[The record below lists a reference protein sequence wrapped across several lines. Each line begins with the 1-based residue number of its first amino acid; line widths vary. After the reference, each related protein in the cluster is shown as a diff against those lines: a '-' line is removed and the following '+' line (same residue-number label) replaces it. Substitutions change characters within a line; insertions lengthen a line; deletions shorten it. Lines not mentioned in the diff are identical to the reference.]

1 MHLSQRRSP
10 HRPRRPVERPSSL
23 RPRRGRP
30 RRAGVADCPVRVQW
44 DPDRSIHLEAQPW
57 RAIQVGLSGEAVDR
71 YVDHWI
77 VDMADVTELA
87 RSTHSAVLD
96 GRAEEALRQLP
107 TEHPYPLPGHV
118 RRRLGADG

>member
-1 MHLSQRRSP
+1 MD
-10 HRPRRPVERPSSL
+10 
-23 RPRRGRP
+23 
-30 RRAGVADCPVRVQW
+30 RAGFEWAPAHAALSHFRPGVQADRDQWRAEVADCPVRVRW
-44 DPDRSIHLEAQPW
+44 DPDRSIRLEAQPW

-96 GRAEEALRQLP
+96 GRTEEALRQLP
-107 TEHPYPLPGHV
+107 
-118 RRRLGADG
+118 A

>member
-1 MHLSQRRSP
+1 M
-10 HRPRRPVERPSSL
+10 
-23 RPRRGRP
+23 
-30 RRAGVADCPVRVQW
+30 RVQW

-107 TEHPYPLPGHV
+107 AEPPYPLPEHL